1 MSFNRIKHY
10 VETIRIQSKKKYLS
24 ARLHV
29 RILKR
34 NGGCFHA
41 YVWLFM
47 NSRTKKNLSKQ
58 KYTLCCVGT
67 LPKYNRKMAERVEID
82 TTNTQIHDG
91 LFSWLGTCT
100 SIKSRV

>member
-10 VETIRIQSKKKYLS
+10 VKTIRIQSKKKYLS
-24 ARLHV
+24 TRLHV

-47 NSRTKKNLSKQ
+47 NSLQKKIFLSKNTHCVVSEHYQNTTEKWQ
-58 KYTLCCVGT
+58 KEWKSIPLTH
-67 LPKYNRKMAERVEID
+67 KYMTAYFPGLVRVL
-82 TTNTQIHDG
+82 Q
-91 LFSWLGTCT
+91 
-100 SIKSRV
+100 